1 MAETVNITCVPIQMR
16 KQNFYIPIIMEAI
29 GTDFTYSIEGVTDG
43 EVDAAEVPFGDFD
56 FSELNYDEEEFDKMF
71 EKLNRDLRID
81 VV

>member
-1 MAETVNITCVPIQMR
+1 MLNLADTDEEAEL
-16 KQNFYIPIIMEAI
+16 YIPIIMEAI

-71 EKLNRDLRID
+71 EKLNRESQD
-81 VV
+81 